1 MGSTC
6 RTSTS
11 RAKSS
16 RPPRDLRAGAPAR
29 WAFLAA
35 FALATAGLVRPARA
49 AGGTVILTDSSV
61 SQYADTAAAVKSRLS
76 DVTVVDISADDPI
89 ASARK
94 AAPKVIV
101 AIGQKALTLVA
112 GRVTDIPIVYAT
124 VLYPEKHGLTGSNV
138 TGVPLEIPASAQ
150 LARFKQVA
158 PSVKKVGV
166 IYSKDGG
173 ALVEDAT
180 SAAKGLGLTVVTKV
194 VTSPR
199 EVGDALDDLEGRIDA
214 LWLVPDAKV
223 INKDVFAYL
232 LRATLDDGIP
242 LFGFLEG
249 FTQAGALASIAPDYA
264 DIGSKAAEL
273 VLRIIEDPAANL
285 PATAYSTG
293 ALSIN
298 LKTAQRLGIDVDK
311 TTQKGA
317 KVFK

>member
-1 MGSTC
+1 M
-6 RTSTS
+6 RT
-11 RAKSS
+11 
-16 RPPRDLRAGAPAR
+16 GA
-29 WAFLAA
+29 LAWVVLSATFA
-35 FALATAGLVRPARA
+35 FAVGASTRAHA
-49 AGGTVILTDSSV
+49 AGGGAVILTDASV
-61 SQYADTAAAVKSRLS
+61 SQYADTAAAVKAKLGE
-76 DVTVVDISADDPI
+76 VTVVDISADDPV

-94 AAPKVIV
+94 ASPKVIV

-124 VLYPEKHGLTGSNV
+124 VLYPEKHGLTGSNI
-138 TGVPLEIPASAQ
+138 TGVPLEVPAVTQ
-150 LARFKQVA
+150 LTRFKQVA
-158 PSVKKVGV
+158 PSVKKMGV
-166 IYSKDGG
+166 IYSKDSGS
-173 ALVEDAT
+173 LVEDAAA
-180 SAAKGLGLTVVTKV
+180 SAKSLGLTIVSKV
-194 VTSPR
+194 VTSPS
-199 EVGDALDDLEGRIDA
+199 EVGDALDDLAGRIDA

-264 DIGSKAAEL
+264 DIGARAAEL
-273 VLRIIEDPAANL
+273 AASIIKNPTASL
-285 PATAYSTG
+285 PAQAYSSG

-311 TTQKGA
+311 ATQKSAA